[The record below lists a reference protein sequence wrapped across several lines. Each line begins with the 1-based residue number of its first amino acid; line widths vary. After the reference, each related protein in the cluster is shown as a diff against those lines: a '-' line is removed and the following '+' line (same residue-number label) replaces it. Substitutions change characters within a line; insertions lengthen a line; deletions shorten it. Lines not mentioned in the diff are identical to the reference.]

1 MVESFFDTVNTV
13 IEMAKKNDIIKE
25 EKYKQILFQ
34 KLLIQLGYDEKEIEF
49 EVPIKGDIEGQVK
62 RIFNGTKKADIVC
75 EDILF
80 EIKSSNI
87 ILNDGSVLNQA
98 LEYNKILSK
107 KIICISNFIDF
118 QVYNIEGENICN
130 LNLINTDIC
139 NVDVLLFQ
147 SLGKQSVFK
156 GKKVNSFSIIEEEYN
171 RFQEDKKKIEKI
183 LNFINLVSQLSLD
196 NDFEILPVADINF
209 NVGLDWKE
217 NISREPW
224 VEIFDK
230 ISFESKYSNINKQ
243 ILKIKEIIRD
253 LSECFPLKYFSEN
266 DSYALKPKMFETDEC
281 RRSYKNYFRENLLLI
296 NKISNKIESELKC
309 MSKLLSNI
317 YGYWHGY

>member
-1 MVESFFDTVNTV
+1 MAIFFFEKIVLLRYNKIYKNFIKEISVMVESFFDTVNTV

-34 KLLIQLGYDEKEIEF
+34 ELLIQLGYDEKEIEF

-80 EIKSSNI
+80 EIKSSNV

-130 LNLINTDIC
+130 LNLINTDIR
-139 NVDVLLFQ
+139 NIDVLLFQ

-156 GKKVNSFSIIEEEYN
+156 GKKVNSFSITEEYN
-171 RFQEDKKKIEKI
+171 RFEEDKKKIEKI
-183 LNFINLVSQLSLD
+183 F
-196 NDFEILPVADINF
+196 
-209 NVGLDWKE
+209 
-217 NISREPW
+217 
-224 VEIFDK
+224 
-230 ISFESKYSNINKQ
+230 
-243 ILKIKEIIRD
+243 
-253 LSECFPLKYFSEN
+253 
-266 DSYALKPKMFETDEC
+266 
-281 RRSYKNYFRENLLLI
+281 
-296 NKISNKIESELKC
+296 
-309 MSKLLSNI
+309 
-317 YGYWHGY
+317 

>member
-80 EIKSSNI
+80 EIKSSNV

-118 QVYNIEGENICN
+118 QVYNIEG
-130 LNLINTDIC
+130 
-139 NVDVLLFQ
+139 
-147 SLGKQSVFK
+147 
-156 GKKVNSFSIIEEEYN
+156 
-171 RFQEDKKKIEKI
+171 
-183 LNFINLVSQLSLD
+183 
-196 NDFEILPVADINF
+196 
-209 NVGLDWKE
+209 
-217 NISREPW
+217 
-224 VEIFDK
+224 
-230 ISFESKYSNINKQ
+230 
-243 ILKIKEIIRD
+243 
-253 LSECFPLKYFSEN
+253 
-266 DSYALKPKMFETDEC
+266 
-281 RRSYKNYFRENLLLI
+281 
-296 NKISNKIESELKC
+296 
-309 MSKLLSNI
+309 
-317 YGYWHGY
+317 